1 MVQFLKYY
9 YVTKY
14 TLSIILRTV
23 DYIYTMQSAGFV
35 SSKLIMKFSNSVI
48 YLLQLAYKS
57 ARYHENKP
65 ISNVGITYIGHLR
78 KARIVNYS

>member
-1 MVQFLKYY
+1 VVQFLKYY

-35 SSKLIMKFSNSVI
+35 SSKLIMKFFYFSWPIRVHDIMKIN
-48 YLLQLAYKS
+48 QLVTWAS
-57 ARYHENKP
+57 H
-65 ISNVGITYIGHLR
+65 T
-78 KARIVNYS
+78 